1 MKRYSLILVAA
12 ALVIAGACGDGD
24 KKLEAADTTTS
35 STTAGVTTTTV
46 PAAATTTAKPV
57 APKTKKC
64 VTAKSSGNDE
74 ATNQPLSVEVCI
86 DDSTPSPTQYL
97 TLTVTADDPD
107 APVGEGDCDIH
118 VDWEGNMASLCRDA
132 LIPPGPNDPPR
143 SPTHG
148 HRVKAF
154 NHVYTDA
161 GNYKVEVNVWSG
173 PGDGHP
179 DPYDNF
185 VSVELPLSV
194 K

>member
-1 MKRYSLILVAA
+1 MIVLAVV
-12 ALVIAGACGDGD
+12 ALVAGACGDDGD
-24 KKLEAADTTTS
+24 KKVDAADTTTT
-35 STTAGVTTTTV
+35 STTSEVTTTTTAL
-46 PAAATTTAKPV
+46 PLPSTTTKP
-57 APKTKKC
+57 APSKLKKC

-74 ATNQPLSVEVCI
+74 ATNQPLSIEVCI

-107 APVGEGDCDIH
+107 APIGEGDCDIY
-118 VDWEGNMASLCRDA
+118 VDWEGKAGNLCRDA

-143 SPTHG
+143 TPEHG
-148 HRVKAF
+148 HRVKSF

-161 GNYKVEVNVWSG
+161 GEYTVSVTVWSG

-179 DPYDNF
+179 DPYDNYATT
-185 VSVELPLSV
+185 ELKLSV